1 MWLAFTHVGG
11 KYSPPCRNGAP
22 STLSASL
29 WSGLRYQISLI
40 EERPF
45 LFNFRSKRLSFF
57 LHLDVFLSFLKF
69 AAIPRISAYGFP
81 RMDFRG
87 WSFLLFSGLRFP
99 HEVRPRQLLC
109 WRRPRW
115 FSTSSDLWLFSGQML
130 GREKYFARNTTS
142 SQRKRLRC
150 QKIL

>member
-1 MWLAFTHVGG
+1 MF
-11 KYSPPCRNGAP
+11 
-22 STLSASL
+22 
-29 WSGLRYQISLI
+29 
-40 EERPF
+40 
-45 LFNFRSKRLSFF
+45 
-57 LHLDVFLSFLKF
+57 FLSFLKF

-115 FSTSSDLWLFSGQML
+115 FSTSSDLWLFSIDSYDPAKCLQDTPL
-130 GREKYFARNTTS
+130 LDYE
-142 SQRKRLRC
+142 LRFFR
-150 QKIL
+150 

>member
-1 MWLAFTHVGG
+1 MF
-11 KYSPPCRNGAP
+11 
-22 STLSASL
+22 
-29 WSGLRYQISLI
+29 
-40 EERPF
+40 
-45 LFNFRSKRLSFF
+45 
-57 LHLDVFLSFLKF
+57 FLSFLKF

-115 FSTSSDLWLFSGQML
+115 FSTSSDLCFLSLFFTFDFLNLKLTTFDTWPTIGQQLACSLQLHCLYSYVEPRLQVAEPAAEESPEPVPVSQSWL
-130 GREKYFARNTTS
+130 
-142 SQRKRLRC
+142 RLKDNESASPPPVC
-150 QKIL
+150 KD

>member
-1 MWLAFTHVGG
+1 MLLLCLWNILVSFDDGG
-11 KYSPPCRNGAP
+11 
-22 STLSASL
+22 ST
-29 WSGLRYQISLI
+29 YQAVVVRKGVS
-40 EERPF
+40 F
-45 LFNFRSKRLSFF
+45 LTFGERLSFF

-115 FSTSSDLWLFSGQML
+115 FSTSFDLWLFSLSFSSSRML
-130 GREKYFARNTTS
+130 RRPTKRRLSRELYALAYTHKKHPSFFQIN
-142 SQRKRLRC
+142 
-150 QKIL
+150 